1 MWSHNRKDKC
11 LQSLEFFF
19 KIYLLSW
26 NMMSYL
32 RIIFFS
38 WLQSTLSCF
47 QIVFGDASEYW
58 LTFGKRLFDG
68 DDDIV
73 QSNHMSNLSLICH
86 NGRWGEN
93 NKSEHKIVHHTDE
106 MYFTTNKWNTEPH
119 LREKS
124 NKKIMRFW
132 ALSRNTELTQKV
144 GQLNTKNYF
153 Y

>member
-1 MWSHNRKDKC
+1 MSTKSWLF
-11 LQSLEFFF
+11 LQNLSF
-19 KIYLLSW
+19 KLKHDVLPRNHFS
-26 NMMSYL
+26 
-32 RIIFFS
+32 S

-106 MYFTTNKWNTEPH
+106 IYFTTNKWNTEPH
-119 LREKS
+119 PREMS
-124 NKKIMRFW
+124 NQNIMYVW
-132 ALSRNTELTQKV
+132 ALSRNTALTKKSRSVDNKELLL
-144 GQLNTKNYF
+144 LNEISILQ
-153 Y
+153 

>member
-11 LQSLEFFF
+11 LQSLDFFF

-26 NMMSYL
+26 NTMSYL
-32 RIIFFS
+32 GIIFLLDYKALFH
-38 WLQSTLSCF
+38 
-47 QIVFGDASEYW
+47 VF
-58 LTFGKRLFDG
+58 RLFLGMPLNIDQHFESVCFDG

-106 MYFTTNKWNTEPH
+106 IYFTTNKWNTEPQ
-119 LREKS
+119 LKGNIKS
-124 NKKIMRFW
+124 KYNAF
-132 ALSRNTELTQKV
+132 LGSV
-144 GQLNTKNYF
+144 
-153 Y
+153 

>member
-1 MWSHNRKDKC
+1 MSTKSWVF
-11 LQSLEFFF
+11 LQNLSF
-19 KIYLLSW
+19 KLKHDVQPQ
-26 NMMSYL
+26 NH
-32 RIIFFS
+32 FFS

-93 NKSEHKIVHHTDE
+93 NKSEHKTVHHNDE
-106 MYFTTNKWNTEPH
+106 IYFTTNKWNTEPQ
-119 LREKS
+119 LKGNIKS
-124 NKKIMRFW
+124 KYNAFLGSVLKYW
-132 ALSRNTELTQKV
+132 TYTESRSVKH
-144 GQLNTKNYF
+144 K
-153 Y
+153 